1 MHRGVWLGA
10 VVGMLLWGG
19 EAEAVRKSTPKRQTT
34 VSLAERAVWRAK
46 SWVGLSSLRTVST
59 TVNDDCSGF
68 TQLAYRKPGLSL
80 MPAVTFPGENGVK
93 AIYRKAVDLGT
104 VRETPRPGDMVFFR
118 DTHDRNN
125 DGKLNDGLTHI
136 GIVER
141 VSADGTVTFVHKAG
155 GLVKRGRFNLSHPDE
170 RKDEQGRVL
179 NDWLRRRDKRNRGYL
194 AGELVAGFASVDDR
208 WASTEAP
215 KRASPKLASAKRR

>member
-19 EAEAVRKSTPKRQTT
+19 EAEAAKKRAPKSQAT
-34 VSLAERAVWRAK
+34 VSVAERAVWRARA
-46 SWVGLSSLRTVST
+46 WVGLRSLTTVST

-80 MPAVTFPGENGVK
+80 MPERTLPGENGVK
-93 AIYRKAVDLGT
+93 AIYRKAGDLGT
-104 VRETPRPGDMVFFR
+104 LRATPRPGDMVFFR
-118 DTHDRNN
+118 DTHDRNR

-136 GIVER
+136 GVVER
-141 VSADGTVTFVHKAG
+141 VGEDGTVTFVHKAS
-155 GLVKRGRFNLSHPDE
+155 GLVKRGRFNLARPDA

-194 AGELVAGFASVDDR
+194 AGELVAGFASVDDS
-208 WASTEAP
+208 WANHP
-215 KRASPKLASAKRR
+215 PRLASAKR

>member
-19 EAEAVRKSTPKRQTT
+19 EAEAARKRTPKRQAT
-34 VSLAERAVWRAK
+34 VTVAERAVWRAK
-46 SWVGLSSLRTVST
+46 AWVGLNSLRTVST

-68 TQLAYRKPGLSL
+68 TQLAYRKPGLSVIPEHTL
-80 MPAVTFPGENGVK
+80 PGENGVK
-93 AIYRKAVDLGT
+93 AIYRKAMELGT

-118 DTHDRNN
+118 DTHDRNR

-141 VSADGTVTFVHKAG
+141 VGDDGTVTFVHKAG
-155 GLVKRGRFNLSHPDE
+155 GMVKRSRFNQAHPDV
-170 RKDEQGRVL
+170 RKDARGRVL
-179 NDWLRRRDKRNRGYL
+179 NDWLRRRDKRNRGYF

-208 WASTEAP
+208 WANTA
-215 KRASPKLASAKRR
+215 KTKFASAKRR